1 MLGWDQYGFDKKRAR
16 TRCAKLVFLH
26 PMGSA
31 GHVQH
36 FGASRVRNSNA
47 LFFMLLW
54 DQYIFDKKC
63 VETHYAELVFL
74 HLVRSSGHVVH
85 SGVAGTRN
93 DNTLFF
99 MHRWTRTVLT
109 KDALGHV
116 VLNMYFCIWWN
127 LWVL

>member
-1 MLGWDQYGFDKKRAR
+1 
-16 TRCAKLVFLH
+16 
-26 PMGSA
+26 
-31 GHVQH
+31 
-36 FGASRVRNSNA
+36 
-47 LFFMLLW
+47 MLLW

-74 HLVRSSGHVVH
+74 HLVRSAGHVVH
-85 SGVAGTRN
+85 SGVAGTQN

-99 MHRWTRTVLT
+99 MLRWTRTVLT

-127 LWVL
+127 LRVL